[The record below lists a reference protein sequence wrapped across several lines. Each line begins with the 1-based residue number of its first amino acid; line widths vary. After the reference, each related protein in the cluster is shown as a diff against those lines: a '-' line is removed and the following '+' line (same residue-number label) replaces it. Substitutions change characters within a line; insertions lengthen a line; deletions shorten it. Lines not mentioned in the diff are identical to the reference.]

1 MPSTVLG
8 ANNTM
13 TSGRGQ
19 VPVFSL
25 AEMTAIKSM
34 TTAGISNDVVDS
46 DNQIFSPTS
55 SIVNLEHITL
65 LLPSLGGLGSAL

>member
-1 MPSTVLG
+1 MLG

-13 TSGRGQ
+13 TSGRGH
-19 VPVFSL
+19 VPIFSL

-34 TTAGISNDVVDS
+34 NTAGISNDVMDS
-46 DNQIFSPTS
+46 DNQISSPIS

-65 LLPSLGGLGSAL
+65 LLPSLGSLGSAL